1 MNRAWTYIINKELS
15 HHELEL
21 ILEKGKK
28 FVEGWTAHEQQLTG
42 DFTIFKG
49 RIIIVTVNENVNA
62 ASGCSI
68 DKLTRFIKQLES
80 EFGLELM
87 NRLLVAYGNKGKV
100 NVIHSSKVKELLNS
114 GEITGNTIIYNTSVS
129 NQEELKNWEQ
139 PLKNTWLNKNL

>member
-15 HHELEL
+15 QQELEL
-21 ILEKGKK
+21 MREKGKK
-28 FVEGWTAHEQQLTG
+28 FVEAWTAHEQKLTG
-42 DFTIFKG
+42 DFTIFKD
-49 RIIIVTVNENVNA
+49 RIILVTVNENVNA

-68 DKLTRFIKQLES
+68 DKLTRFIKQLEL

-87 NRLLVAYGNKGKV
+87 NRLLVAYENKGKV
-100 NVIHSSKVKELLNS
+100 NMIHSSKIKELLNS

-139 PLKNTWLNKNL
+139 PLKDTWLNKNL